1 MISDRPPN
9 DAEITEAFERFLQ
22 NPTAGVVSDAG
33 FDSKTESAMIAVAID
48 PNPASIARAR
58 MELRKQLDG
67 THQREEDAKVEAL
80 LKELSD
86 EKRS

>member
-1 MISDRPPN
+1 MISSRPPS
-9 DAEITEAFERFLQ
+9 DEEIREAFESFLQ
-22 NPTAGVVSDAG
+22 NPSAGVVSDAG

-58 MELRKQLDG
+58 VELQRQIDG
-67 THQREEDAKVEAL
+67 THQREEDAKMEAI